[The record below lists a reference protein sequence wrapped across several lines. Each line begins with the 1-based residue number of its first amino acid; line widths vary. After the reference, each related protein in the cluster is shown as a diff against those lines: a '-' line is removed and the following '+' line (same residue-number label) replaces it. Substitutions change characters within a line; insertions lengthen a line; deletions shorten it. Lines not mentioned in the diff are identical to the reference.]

1 MDEELEMFRSAIA
14 RFVEKEFTPHQA
26 RWRARRQPDPE
37 AWTKAGEVGMLLVD
51 LPEEHGGGGGTFVHE
66 VIVLE
71 ELAKAGV
78 NFASYIQDGIG
89 HYIVSYGS
97 EAQKRDLLP
106 RMARGELVGAIA
118 LTEPSSGSDLQ
129 SIRTT
134 AKRVG
139 DEYII
144 NGSKTFV
151 TNGSLMSLI
160 CMAVR
165 TDPNVPGIRGISM
178 LLIETEGLAG
188 FHRGQPLEKVGMH
201 GQDTCE
207 AFFDDVHVP
216 VSCLLG
222 EREGQGFAQVM
233 ERMVYER
240 LAIGV
245 IAVTTME
252 RAVRLTLDYVNEREV
267 AGGLLMELQNTR
279 LKLAECATKAHIG
292 RVFLDDCVRR
302 FVAGD
307 LDSATAAMVKYWLTD
322 AECEVVDECVQLH
335 GGYGYMVE
343 YEIAQMW
350 IDSRVH
356 RIFAGSNEVLKETI
370 AYSL

>member
-1 MDEELEMFRSAIA
+1 
-14 RFVEKEFTPHQA
+14 
-26 RWRARRQPDPE
+26 
-37 AWTKAGEVGMLLVD
+37 
-51 LPEEHGGGGGTFVHE
+51 
-66 VIVLE
+66 
-71 ELAKAGV
+71 
-78 NFASYIQDGIG
+78 
-89 HYIVSYGS
+89 
-97 EAQKRDLLP
+97 
-106 RMARGELVGAIA
+106 
-118 LTEPSSGSDLQ
+118 
-129 SIRTT
+129 
-134 AKRVG
+134 
-139 DEYII
+139 
-144 NGSKTFV
+144 
-151 TNGSLMSLI
+151 
-160 CMAVR
+160 
-165 TDPNVPGIRGISM
+165 
-178 LLIETEGLAG
+178 
-188 FHRGQPLEKVGMH
+188 
-201 GQDTCE
+201 
-207 AFFDDVHVP
+207 
-216 VSCLLG
+216 
-222 EREGQGFAQVM
+222 
-233 ERMVYER
+233 
-240 LAIGV
+240 
-245 IAVTTME
+245 ME